1 MTITNSDVE
10 MFGCTEAELNDML
23 DNNYYA
29 RVLHKD
35 VADLMLAMSILS
47 DAQAVM
53 THGNTDRA
61 RQFINKSKFILSRC
75 MDKIDVRGSE

>member
-29 RVLHKD
+29 RVLNKD

-47 DAQAVM
+47 DAQEVLS
-53 THGNTDRA
+53 HGSTNQA